1 MNVKPLDRE
10 KQAELGRLLK
20 AVYDSIASEEA
31 PGRLT
36 ELVKK
41 LGTE

>member
-10 KQAELGRLLK
+10 KQAELGKLLK

-31 PGRLT
+31 PQRLR

-41 LGTE
+41 LR